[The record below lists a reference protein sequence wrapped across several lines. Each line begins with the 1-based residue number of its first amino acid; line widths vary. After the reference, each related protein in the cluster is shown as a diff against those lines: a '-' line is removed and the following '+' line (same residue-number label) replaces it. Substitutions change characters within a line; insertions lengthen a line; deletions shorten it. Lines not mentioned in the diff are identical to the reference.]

1 MKYFAAGH
9 EQTIIVQYLALSLF
23 TTNFLSPMDTQQLIE
38 FGRNHLLLVAA
49 LVAILVML
57 VAGEIRQ
64 RISNIKEVNPG
75 EATRLLNHENAIMID
90 MRDDKDYRE
99 GHIVNAVNLP
109 TGNSE
114 IPATLNKYRE
124 RPVIV
129 YCQRGQKS
137 TALCNRL
144 SKQGFESVYNLQGG
158 VLAWQKAE
166 LPLTKNS

>member
-1 MKYFAAGH
+1 
-9 EQTIIVQYLALSLF
+9 
-23 TTNFLSPMDTQQLIE
+23 MDTQQLIE
-38 FGRNHLLLVAA
+38 FAGNHTLLVLA
-49 LVAILVML
+49 LFAILVML
-57 VAGEIRQ
+57 AGSEIQQ
-64 RISNIKEVNPG
+64 RLSQVKAVSPG

-90 MRDDKDYRE
+90 MRSDKDYRE

-158 VLAWQKAE
+158 VLAWLKAE